1 MSEDKRNIIREK
13 AMNFSVRMYHLNE
26 FLIEK
31 RKYSIADQVF
41 RSGTSIGANLSE
53 AVRAE
58 SEQDF
63 VHKYGIALKE
73 AEETLYWLELS
84 QRVELI
90 DTRLYESLRSD
101 CEELIKLATSIIL
114 SVLRKIKN
122 GKPHNYN
129 S

>member
-31 RKYSIADQVF
+31 CKYSIADQVF

-122 GKPHNYN
+122 GKPHN

>member
-26 FLIEK
+26 FFIEK

-84 QRVELI
+84 QRVKLI
-90 DTRLYESLRSD
+90 DTRLYESLRYD

-122 GKPHNYN
+122 VKPHN

>member
-58 SEQDF
+58 SDQDF

-84 QRVELI
+84 HRVELI
-90 DTRLYESLRSD
+90 DARLYESLRYD

-122 GKPHNYN
+122 GKPHN

>member
-1 MSEDKRNIIREK
+1 
-13 AMNFSVRMYHLNE
+13 MYHLNE

-90 DTRLYESLRSD
+90 DARLYESLRYD

-122 GKPHNYN
+122 GKPHN
-129 S
+129 

>member
-84 QRVELI
+84 QRVKLI
-90 DTRLYESLRSD
+90 DTRLYESLRYD

-122 GKPHNYN
+122 VKPHN

>member
-41 RSGTSIGANLSE
+41 RSGTCIGANLSE
-53 AVRAE
+53 AVRAA

-90 DTRLYESLRSD
+90 DTRLYESLRYD

-122 GKPHNYN
+122 GKPHN

>member
-1 MSEDKRNIIREK
+1 MSEDKRNVIREK

-26 FLIEK
+26 FLTEK

-41 RSGTSIGANLSE
+41 RSGTSIGANLSK

-58 SEQDF
+58 SDQDF

-84 QRVELI
+84 HRVELI
-90 DTRLYESLRSD
+90 DARLYESLRYD

-114 SVLRKIKN
+114 AVLRKIKS
-122 GKPHNYN
+122 GKLHN

>member
-90 DTRLYESLRSD
+90 DTRLYESLRYD

-122 GKPHNYN
+122 SKPHN

>member
-41 RSGTSIGANLSE
+41 RFGTSIGANLSE
-53 AVRAE
+53 AVRGE

-90 DTRLYESLRSD
+90 DTRLYESLRYD

-122 GKPHNYN
+122 SKPHN

>member
-1 MSEDKRNIIREK
+1 MSADKRNIIREK

-90 DTRLYESLRSD
+90 DTRLYESLRYD

-122 GKPHNYN
+122 GKPHN